1 MLYSL
6 AMRTA
11 SLRFKLILLLPALLV
26 FRGSLFAQLNPSI
39 EFRLP
44 HTAVPTNY
52 KLDLTI
58 RPDETTFQGVAI
70 INIEL
75 KERTRVIW
83 LNAKDLSIKEI
94 HVTSGTISKTA
105 NWRTSGEFLAVELS
119 EPTGPGPLQVDIRYT
134 AALPDKTSIGA
145 YRKNSGKDWYVYTS
159 FTPIDAR
166 RAFPCF
172 DEPEYKAPWTIVL
185 HVKADDVAVS
195 NAPAVSTKEEPD
207 GMKRVEFA
215 PTQPLPSEVIA
226 FAVGPFDVV
235 DAGVAGRKQIPVRII
250 TPRGRAGEAGPASK
264 ATAEILPLLEQYTGI
279 PYPWDKLDHIAVL
292 EMPFGATENP
302 GLITY
307 RADELLAPATS
318 DTPQRVRFMRSTMTH
333 EMAHQWFG
341 NLVTQAWWNDVWL
354 SEGFATWLES
364 KISDS
369 QLPSFEHGL
378 QITGMRNSML
388 LSDSPKN
395 RPVRV
400 PAHNRK
406 ETDAV
411 YDVIVYI
418 KGASILQMLEDWI
431 GPEGLQRSL
440 RRYLSD
446 HAFKTATSTDLVKA
460 IDQETSIDVGPVL
473 FGFLDRPGAPRLHF
487 FVESSKFYVQQSSNP
502 WAVPVCI
509 HAGDSRSQCE
519 VVSDSRAELH
529 ISNEPHWVW
538 PNAYGSG
545 YYRSALTA
553 ELFETLMQQ
562 GYSQLLG
569 SERLALVAD
578 VEGLTGSGDLPVAT
592 ALKFM
597 PRFARDPDPRVRE
610 RAFATALEL
619 GLLAPDA
626 ARMKYAEW
634 LDKTMKV
641 PRVSPEQIK
650 SFEEFFQ
657 DKPHVDH

>member
-1 MLYSL
+1 
-6 AMRTA
+6 MRTP
-11 SLRFKLILLLPALLV
+11 SLRFKLILLLPTLLV
-26 FRGSLFAQLNPSI
+26 SLGSLFAQSDPSN

-44 HTAVPTNY
+44 HTALPTDY

-58 RPDETTFQGVAI
+58 RPDETAFQGVAI
-70 INIEL
+70 IKVEL
-75 KERTRVIW
+75 KERTRVVW

-94 HVTSGTISKTA
+94 HVTSGTLSKTTT
-105 NWRTSGEFLAVELS
+105 WRTSGEFLAVGLS
-119 EPTGPGPLQVDIRYT
+119 EATGPGPLQLDIRYT
-134 AALPDKTSIGA
+134 AALPDKTSVGA
-145 YRKNSGKDWYVYTS
+145 YRRKSGEDWYVYTS
-159 FTPIDAR
+159 FMPIDAR

-172 DEPEYKAPWTIVL
+172 DEPEYKTPWTIVL
-185 HVKADDVAVS
+185 HVKANDVAVS

-215 PTQPLPSEVIA
+215 PTQPLPSEAIA

-235 DAGVAGRKQIPVRII
+235 DAGVAGKKQIPVRII
-250 TPRGRAGEAGPASK
+250 TPRGRADEAGPASK
-264 ATAEILPLLEQYTGI
+264 VTAEILPLLEQYTGI

-292 EMPFGATENP
+292 GMTFAVENP

-307 RADELLAPATS
+307 GLEAPDGLLTLPAR
-318 DTPQRVRFMRSTMTH
+318 DTPRRQRAMRSFMTH

-341 NLVTQAWWNDVWL
+341 NLVTQSWWNDVWL

-369 QLPSFEHGL
+369 QLPPFERSL
-378 QITGMRNSML
+378 EITGMRNSML
-388 LSDSPKN
+388 LSDSPAT

-400 PAHNRK
+400 QVHNRK

-411 YDVIVYI
+411 YDAIVYV

-431 GPEGLQRSL
+431 GREGLQRSL

-446 HAFKTATSTDLVKA
+446 HAFKNATSEDLAKA
-460 IDQETSIDVGPVL
+460 INEETSIDVGPVL
-473 FGFLDRPGAPRLHF
+473 FAFLDRPGAPILHF
-487 FVESSKFYVQQSSNP
+487 SVESSKLYVQQSSDP

-509 HAGDSRSQCE
+509 HVDDSKAHCE
-519 VVSDSRAELH
+519 VVTVSRAEIH
-529 ISNEPHWVW
+529 ISSQPHWVW

-545 YYRSALTA
+545 YYRSDLTG

-562 GYSQLLG
+562 GYSQLQG

-578 VEGLTGSGDLPVAT
+578 VEGLTSSGDLPVAT

-597 PRFARDPDPRVRE
+597 QRFAMDSDPRVRE
-610 RAFATALEL
+610 RVFATALEL

-626 ARMKYAEW
+626 ARPRYAEW
-634 LDKTMKV
+634 LDKTLKV
-641 PRVSPEQIK
+641 PRVSPAQ
-650 SFEEFFQ
+650 SRDFEEFFR
-657 DKPHVDH
+657 DKPEADN

>member
-1 MLYSL
+1 MLYSP
-6 AMRTA
+6 AMRTP
-11 SLRFKLILLLPALLV
+11 SLRSKLILLLPAVLV
-26 FRGSLFAQLNPSI
+26 FRSSLFAQLDPSR

-44 HTAVPTNY
+44 HIALPTDY

-58 RPDETTFQGVAI
+58 RPDETAFQGVAT

-94 HVTSGTISKTA
+94 HVKSGTLSKTA
-105 NWRTSGEFLAVELS
+105 IWRTSGEFLAVELD
-119 EPTGPGPLQVDIRYT
+119 EATGPGPLQLDIRYT
-134 AALPDKTSIGA
+134 ALLGDKTSVGA
-145 YRKNSGKDWYVYTS
+145 YRKKSGNAWYVYTS

-172 DEPEYKAPWTIVL
+172 DEPEYKTPWTIVL
-185 HVKADDVAVS
+185 HVKIDDVAVS
-195 NAPAVSTKEEPD
+195 NAPAVSTNEEPD

-215 PTQPLPSEVIA
+215 PTQPLPSEVVA
-226 FAVGPFDVV
+226 FAAGPFDVV
-235 DAGVAGRKQIPVRII
+235 DAGVAGQKQIPVRII
-250 TPRGRAGEAGPASK
+250 KPRGRAGEAGPASK
-264 ATAEILPLLEQYTGI
+264 ATAELLPLLEEYTGTS
-279 PYPWDKLDHIAVL
+279 YPWDKLDHLAVL

-307 RADELLAPATS
+307 RADELLATPTR
-318 DTPQRVRFMRSTMTH
+318 DNPQRERFMRSTMTH

-341 NLVTQAWWNDVWL
+341 NLVTQSWWNDVWL

-378 QITGMRNSML
+378 QITGLRNSML
-388 LSDSPKN
+388 LSDSQKK

-400 PAHNRK
+400 QVHNRK

-411 YDVIVYI
+411 YDAIVYV

-431 GPEGLQRSL
+431 GREALQRSL

-446 HAFKTATSTDLVKA
+446 HAFKNATSADLVKT
-460 IDQETSIDVGPVL
+460 INEETSIDAGPVL
-473 FGFLDRPGAPRLHF
+473 FGFLDRPGAPGLHF
-487 FVESSKFYVQQSSNP
+487 SVQSSKLYVQQSADP

-509 HAGDSRSQCE
+509 HVEDSKAHCE
-519 VVSDSRAELH
+519 VVSVSRTELH
-529 ISNEPHWVW
+529 IASQPNWVW
-538 PNAYGSG
+538 PNAFGSG
-545 YYRSALTA
+545 YYRSALSA

-562 GYSQLLG
+562 GYAQLQG

-578 VEGLTGSGDLPVAT
+578 VEGLTSSGDLPVAT

-626 ARMKYAEW
+626 ARPKYAEW

-641 PRVSPEQIK
+641 PRVSPGQIR
-650 SFEEFFQ
+650 SLEEFFR
-657 DKPHVDH
+657 DKQHADN